1 MKYKKILMVQAI
13 ALSLNLTVA
22 FAKITYGYLTD
33 SISMEADGFHSL
45 MDGSGT
51 MVGMVGVWVAS
62 RPADESHPYG
72 HRKHEPFASLF
83 IALLLLIT
91 GFEVARGA
99 LLHLQEP
106 VSPRVTP
113 LSFIV
118 MLSTMAVNLFVTTL
132 ETRKGREYNSPIL
145 TADALHT
152 RSDIFVSIGVIFS
165 LITIKAGYPVID
177 VITGIIIALVIAKS
191 GLDVVRETSYSL
203 LDTSVLDTDMLCRI
217 ALEIEGVEDCHNIR
231 TRGTVDNVYVDLHV
245 HVKGELSINE
255 AHCLAHAVENQI
267 KEKVDGVKDVVVHL
281 EPTFG

>member
-1 MKYKKILMVQAI
+1 MVQAI

-99 LLHLQEP
+99 ILHLQEP
-106 VSPRVTP
+106 VSPRVTT

-118 MLSTMAVNLFVTTL
+118 MLTTMAVNLFVTTL

-152 RSDIFVSIGVIFS
+152 RSDIFVSMGVIFS

-177 VITGIIIALVIAKS
+177 VIAGIIIALVIAKS

-203 LDTSVLDTDMLCRI
+203 LDASVLDADMLCRI